1 MLLNLSIKNYALI
14 EALQIDFTK
23 GFNAITGETGAGKSI
38 LLGALGLIAG
48 NRADKSVV
56 RTGEKKCVVEAKFDN
71 SKGILNRLIEESDL
85 DQEEIC
91 TVRREV
97 NINGKSRAFINDT
110 PVTLDILRS
119 FGNAL
124 IDIHSQHE
132 NLLLADAY
140 FQLRMID
147 LFAGT
152 NDLLDKYQNLYKDYQ
167 SNVKEL
173 KTLEEKDAQLKADQD
188 YFQFQFNE
196 LEEAE
201 LKEGEV
207 HSLEEEQRLLESS
220 EDLSQVLNGINGE
233 ISENEANVLSSL
245 QRMVQELRP
254 YSDLNDSLKEVYK
267 RLSEAEVEMSDLSSE
282 IQMTGSSLTF
292 DEERKQI
299 VSDRLD
305 LLNTLLVKHRV
316 SSSRELLDIQ
326 EDLSNKLLSISSVGD
341 ELESLRE
348 KVDAQLKYL
357 LKKGQKLSDKRKAS
371 FGKMEKEILQILSQ
385 IGMASSQITIVNEIQ
400 EEPGLTGLDKV
411 SILFS
416 ANKGQAP
423 QVITKIASG
432 GEIARFMLALKSI
445 TAKVSA
451 LPTIVFDEID
461 TGISGDIA
469 GMVGEVM
476 AKMSLHIQLLTI
488 SHLPQIAAK
497 GESHF
502 KVSKRETATSTISN
516 IVKLNE
522 TERLL
527 EIATMLSGASIT
539 DEAKANA
546 KALLS

>member
-14 EALQIDFTK
+14 EALQIDFSK

-48 NRADKSVV
+48 NRSDKSVV
-56 RTGEKKCVVEAKFDN
+56 RNGQKKCVVEAKFDN
-71 SKGILNRLIEESDL
+71 SKGNLNVLIDSNDL
-85 DQEEIC
+85 DQEDIC
-91 TVRREV
+91 TIRREV
-97 NINGKSRAFINDT
+97 NVNGKSRAFINDT
-110 PVTLDILRS
+110 PVTLDVLRS
-119 FGNAL
+119 FRDAL

-132 NLLLADAY
+132 NLLLADPY

-147 LFAGT
+147 LFAGS
-152 NDLLDKYQNLYKDYQ
+152 NDLLSKYQLLYKDYQ
-167 SNVKEL
+167 SNL
-173 KTLEEKDAQLKADQD
+173 KNLKLLEEKDAQLKADQD

-196 LEEAE
+196 LDEAE

-207 HSLEEEQRLLESS
+207 KALEEEQRLLESS

-233 ISENEANVLSSL
+233 MSENETNILSSL

-254 YSDLNDSLKEVYK
+254 FSDLNESLKDAFR

-282 IQMTGSSLTF
+282 IQMAGSSLTF
-292 DEERKQI
+292 DDERKQI

-305 LLNTLLVKHRV
+305 LLNSLLVKHRV
-316 SSSRELLDIQ
+316 TSSEELMTIQ
-326 EDLSNKLLSISSVGD
+326 EDLSNKLLSISSVGE
-341 ELESLRE
+341 ELETLRA
-348 KVDAQLKYL
+348 KVENQFQGL
-357 LKKGQKLSDKRKAS
+357 LNEGKKLSEKRVSS
-371 FGKMEKEILQILSQ
+371 FKKMEEEILQILSQ
-385 IGMASSQITIVNEIQ
+385 IGMASSIISINNEVQ

-416 ANKGQAP
+416 ANKGQSP

-476 AKMSLHIQLLTI
+476 AKMSQHIQLLTI

-497 GESHF
+497 GETHF
-502 KVSKRETATSTISN
+502 KVSKKETETSTISN
-516 IVKLNE
+516 IIRLDE

-527 EIATMLSGASIT
+527 EIATMLSGASVT

-546 KALLS
+546 KALLG